1 MCAKRIHM
9 PDPLSAATDDLL
21 MAHIPRGS
29 RVVDLGCG
37 DGRLLQRI
45 RDEHGCNVLGVE
57 VDVEQMVN
65 AIARGIPVVKSD
77 LDHGLQLI
85 PDGAFDFAV
94 LSQTLQ
100 QVHRPL
106 ALFEEIF
113 RIARSALVVVP
124 NFGHWRIRLQV
135 AWSGRAPVT
144 DALPYEWFET
154 PNVHFLTMLDFRDL
168 ARRGNF
174 RVVRELPIIGDR
186 AVDRAWMANVRAHSA
201 LFVLERSSRN
211 R

>member
-1 MCAKRIHM
+1 MA
-9 PDPLSAATDDLL
+9 DPLTALTDELL
-21 MAHIPRGS
+21 MAQIPRGS

-45 RDEHGCNVLGVE
+45 RDDHGCSVLGVE
-57 VDVEQMVN
+57 VDAAQMVG
-65 AIARGIPVVKSD
+65 AIGRGIPVVKSD

-106 ALFEEIF
+106 ALFDEIF

-124 NFGHWRIRLQV
+124 NFGHWRVRLQV

-144 DALPYEWFET
+144 DALPYEWFES

-174 RVVRELPIIGDR
+174 RVVRELPVIGDR
-186 AVDRAWMANVRAHSA
+186 AVDRAWLANLRSHSA
-201 LFVLERSSRN
+201 LFVLERSPRASAPS
-211 R
+211 